1 MSRIERIKALT
12 ELLSQSSAR
21 WSPSRRGWML
31 TTASSALLAGC
42 GGGGDSSGGAS
53 ESALSA
59 AAAVPAAA
67 DPLDTIV
74 FSDFK
79 RQWAPAR
86 RQELQKLIDTLD
98 RLGPIDVDSGLD
110 KLNAAIAEAERTGRP
125 IRLASGKRTRIA
137 GNDQKWELKEVGTP
151 ERPVRI
157 YCGNVD
163 GQHILEG
170 GGWLFAN
177 NSHVHIYNCRFVQ
190 TTVQGVYSRLVVKFN
205 TFECN
210 KDRLQ
215 TAVRMLPLSWDS
227 LHNELDMQWNHI
239 GKAQYCLYAH
249 DLRNSRFSYNW
260 CDEIVASTVHFN
272 GGFDNHFDHNYIFGG
287 KTGIINAVR
296 GVINPSAAAAESRAR
311 HQSHFGTRIRYNRIR
326 NVAEESISYDA
337 YPTDTERHPVID
349 HLLVGRIGATKR
361 GIVDGPEQ
369 PKLLIWSRYEF
380 TDRHPGISN
389 PVVNIIPQPT
399 GDPKHPSRSL
409 YRGYCIMWLEGRLQG
424 KYAQIYDCTSVG
436 DTRVVGFALR
446 SPGFEENRLRKRTE
460 AGVRPNELTQEDLNE
475 AVPDGDWV
483 TVCAIAADFEISR
496 NVIDVDRITDHTV
509 AGIVLWGAGVG
520 FSINNNDI
528 RPAGPVRDGR
538 DGIAVCHVAGF
549 NPKDMVE
556 RLQGGEERRTRTAKG
571 AYETCLAPVTHG
583 SIVGNR
589 LNGLPLLVDCR
600 SYTDWTVE
608 GEGRPHLYYTFPLK
622 VHGNRGLESVPI
634 TVPMWC
640 NKWRIDLPGAVPAFH
655 PGSDYFFDNTTT

>member
-74 FSDFK
+74 FTNFK
-79 RQWAPAR
+79 TQWAPAR

-110 KLNAAIAEAERTGRP
+110 KLNAAIAEARRTGRP

-137 GNDQKWELKEVGTP
+137 GSGEEWRLHEVGTA
-151 ERPVRI
+151 ERPVQI

-163 GQHILEG
+163 GAHIFEG
-170 GGWLFAN
+170 GGRLFAD
-177 NSHVHIYNCRFVQ
+177 NSHVHVYNCRFEK
-190 TTVQGVYSRLVVKFN
+190 TTVRGVYSRLVIKFN
-205 TFECN
+205 VFLCN
-210 KDRLQ
+210 GDQ
-215 TAVRMLPLSWDS
+215 TAVRMSPLSWNS
-227 LHNELDMQWNHI
+227 LRNELYMQWNHI
-239 GKAQYCLYAH
+239 GDAQYCLYAH
-249 DLRNSRFSYNW
+249 DLVNSRFSYNW
-260 CDEIVASTVHFN
+260 CDRIVASTVHFN

-337 YPTDTERHPVID
+337 YPNYPEQHPVVD
-349 HLLVGRIGATKR
+349 HLLVGRIGSEIR
-361 GIVDGPEQ
+361 GVVGGPAQ
-369 PKLLIWSRYEF
+369 PKLLVWSRYEYE
-380 TDRHPGISN
+380 DRHPGISN
-389 PVVNIIPQPT
+389 PVVNTIPQPEENPQ
-399 GDPKHPSRSL
+399 DPSRKL
-409 YRGYCIMWLEGRLQG
+409 YNGYCVMWLEGRLQG

-446 SPGFEENRLRKRTE
+446 SPGFEENRLRKRSE
-460 AGVRPNELTQEDLNE
+460 AGVRPNELTQEDVE
-475 AVPDGDWV
+475 AGVPDGDWI
-483 TVCAIAADFEISR
+483 TVCAIAADFEISH
-496 NVIDVDRITDHTV
+496 NVIDVARITDHTV

-520 FSINNNDI
+520 FSINDNVI
-528 RPAGPVRDGR
+528 QPAGTVLDGR
-538 DGIAVCHVAGF
+538 AGIAVRHVAGF
-549 NPKDMVE
+549 GPKEKEE
-556 RLQGGEERRTRTAKG
+556 RSPDGEVRRTRTAYG
-571 AYETCLAPVTHG
+571 AYETSLAAVTHG

-589 LNGLPLLVDCR
+589 LNGLSLTLNHG
-600 SYTDWTVE
+600 SYTDWAVK
-608 GEGRPHLYYTFPLK
+608 GEGMPHLRFTFTLK
-622 VHGNRGLESVPI
+622 VHGNRGLERAPV
-634 TVPMWC
+634 TVPVWHYQRAGDM
-640 NKWRIDLPGAVPAFH
+640 PGAMPVFH
-655 PGSDYFFDNTTT
+655 SGSSYIFDNTTA